1 MTPGDYINK
10 LRVEHSLSL
19 INDHPDWTI
28 DAIAEECGYVS
39 RATYYRHFNKFF
51 GITPARYRA
60 EKSRWL

>member
-39 RATYYRHFNKFF
+39 RATY
-51 GITPARYRA
+51 
-60 EKSRWL
+60 